1 LLIDL
6 VNLLLSTTRNG
17 SMDVTTPDLIVHMSY
32 GQSPGVPLTFQPA
45 YARQVLSTELN
56 TLDRAIRDLRTSTHP
71 FSIFAQYCSLDFQR
85 RWDLAFY
92 YEIGPFESID
102 MFLVAESVWT
112 QPGFRDTF
120 DAVQPISLLPM
131 PPNFVGADL
140 LYFGGNVLCL
150 YNPPTSFP
158 QSIIS
163 FDDACAAASQFAIL
177 ASSEALLFAFFASRA
192 NDIRSVCV
200 IQDTP
205 GCIAALTQPKS
216 LSCKKSKLGLPA
228 T

>member
-102 MFLVAESVWT
+102 MFLVAVSE
-112 QPGFRDTF
+112 
-120 DAVQPISLLPM
+120 PIDGL
-131 PPNFVGADL
+131 GH
-140 LYFGGNVLCL
+140 
-150 YNPPTSFP
+150 
-158 QSIIS
+158 
-163 FDDACAAASQFAIL
+163 
-177 ASSEALLFAFFASRA
+177 
-192 NDIRSVCV
+192 
-200 IQDTP
+200 
-205 GCIAALTQPKS
+205 S
-216 LSCKKSKLGLPA
+216 LSINCVGKRLDPTRISRHV
-228 T
+228 